1 MRRNPARSV
10 TDWLNAQ
17 PAQVLFTTSINVA
30 ELRFGIERLPDGKRK
45 SVLWTVLDFT
55 LGRLCGTRILPF
67 DLSAAEEL
75 ARIQAIIEAGGN
87 KIGVADGQ
95 IAAVAKIN
103 GFFVA
108 TRDTTPFELAGVNVI
123 DPWQ

>member
-1 MRRNPARSV
+1 MRLGPTRSV
-10 TDWLNAQ
+10 IDWLNEQ
-17 PAQVLFTTSINVA
+17 PAQALFTTSINVA
-30 ELRFGIERLPDGKRK
+30 ELRFGIERLPAGKRK
-45 SVLWTVLDFT
+45 LVLWTTLDFA

-67 DLSAAEEL
+67 DVPAAEEL
-75 ARIQAIIEAGGN
+75 ARIQATLEAGGN
-87 KIGVADGQ
+87 TIGIADGQ
-95 IAAVAKIN
+95 IAAVAKNN